1 MLFHFNNTSNSDKVN
16 TSLTESESE
25 TESLKEQSQRKDLVI
40 QKAGKCKSLLIV
52 ETIWKA
58 CNHCCLIIINLH
70 HLILIK
76 VSD

>member
-52 ETIWKA
+52 ETI
-58 CNHCCLIIINLH
+58 
-70 HLILIK
+70 
-76 VSD
+76 